1 MNAASK
7 SHLPSVALALVLALG
22 TTAFTAPAQA
32 AASAAAGATAAPV
45 KPTVSKP
52 LQKPLQGVQNAMND
66 KKWDEALAKLKEI
79 EANPAKTPY
88 DTFVMH
94 QFLAYTLRMLGQA
107 AASIPSFEAQIES
120 GFLAPEESER
130 LTKGVAQLYYQEKD
144 YAKASQAGR
153 KFLAGGKID
162 DDIYTLVAQAEYLQ
176 KNYAEVIKLLQSF
189 ITTLESRGQVP
200 KEPSLALYSDSFL
213 RLKDNAG
220 AIRALELQVKYY
232 PKRENWANLL
242 SMVRG
247 ETSADIVLFNLYRLM
262 GDTETLTAAN
272 DINET
277 AQLAIKFGL
286 PGEALSVIQRGMA
299 ANAFSTT
306 SEKAAAERQLQTGKT
321 LADADRAGLAKFE
334 AEAKAAKTGEGD
346 VRLGQALLSYDQYD
360 KALEAIQRG
369 IAKGSLRNADEAQ
382 ILLGITL
389 LRLNRKPDAVAA
401 FNGTKGTDAKLSS
414 VAHLWALHAGS

>member
-7 SHLPSVALALVLALG
+7 SHLSAVLFTLAMAVG
-22 TTAFTAPAQA
+22 TTAFTVSAQA
-32 AASAAAGATAAPV
+32 ASTSAAAPAAA
-45 KPTVSKP
+45 KPTVSKA
-52 LQKPLQGVQNAMND
+52 LQKPLQAVQKAMND
-66 KKWDEALAKLKEI
+66 KKWEEALAKLREI

-94 QFLAYTLRMLGQA
+94 QFLGYTLRQVGQP
-107 AASIPSFEAQIES
+107 AASIPSFEAQIDS
-120 GFLAPEESER
+120 GFLAPEEMER

-153 KFLAGGKID
+153 KFLADGKID

-189 ITTLESRGQVP
+189 VATLASRGQVP
-200 KEPSLALYSDSFL
+200 KEPTLALYSDSYL
-213 RLKDNAG
+213 KLKDNAG
-220 AIRALELQVKYY
+220 AARAMEVLVKYY
-232 PKRENWANLL
+232 PKTENWSNLL
-242 SMVRG
+242 SFVRAD
-247 ETSADIVLFNLYRLM
+247 TSADIVLFNLYRLM
-262 GDTETLTAAN
+262 GDTGTLTSAN

-277 AQLAIKFGL
+277 AQLAIKFGM

-299 ANAFSTT
+299 ANAFSST
-306 SEKAAAERQLQTGKT
+306 SEKASAERQMQTAKT

-334 AEAKAAKTGEGD
+334 VEAKAAKAGEGD

-389 LRLNRKPDAVAA
+389 LRLGRKADAVAA
-401 FNGTKGTDAKLSS
+401 FNATKGTDPKLSGL
-414 VAHLWALHAGS
+414 ARLWALHAGS

>member
-7 SHLPSVALALVLALG
+7 NPLSAAALALVMAAGALS
-22 TTAFTAPAQA
+22 FTVPAGAAAPA
-32 AASAAAGATAAPV
+32 ATAAPV
-45 KPTVSKP
+45 KLTVSKP
-52 LQKPLQGVQNAMND
+52 LQKPLQAAQNAMNE
-66 KKWDEALAKLKEI
+66 KKWDDALAKLKEI

-94 QFLAYTLRMLGQA
+94 QFLGYTLRQLGQA
-107 AASIPSFEAQIES
+107 AASIPSFEAQIDS
-120 GFLAPEESER
+120 GFLSPEEADR

-153 KFLAGGKID
+153 KFLSGGKID

-189 ITTLESRGQVP
+189 IATLESRGQVP
-200 KEPSLALYSDSFL
+200 KEPTLALYSDSYL

-220 AIRALELQVKYY
+220 ATRAMEVLVKYY

-242 SMVRG
+242 SLVRG
-247 ETSADIVLFNLYRLM
+247 ETSADLILFNLYRLM
-262 GDTETLTAAN
+262 GDTGTLTSAN

-277 AQLAIKFGL
+277 AQLAIKFGM
-286 PGEALSVIQRGMA
+286 PGEAVSVIQRGMA
-299 ANAFSTT
+299 DSAFSTT
-306 SEKAAAERQLQTGKT
+306 TEKASAERQLQTAKT
-321 LADADRAGLAKFE
+321 LADADRAGLTKFE
-334 AEAKAAKTGEGD
+334 TEAKAAKTGEGD
-346 VRLGQALLSYDQYD
+346 VRLGQALLSYEQYD

-369 IAKGSLRNADEAQ
+369 ITKGSLRNADEAQ

-389 LRLNRKPDAVAA
+389 LRLGRKPDAVVA
-401 FNGTKGTDAKLSS
+401 FNGTKGTDPKLSGL
-414 VAHLWALHAGS
+414 AHLWALHAGN